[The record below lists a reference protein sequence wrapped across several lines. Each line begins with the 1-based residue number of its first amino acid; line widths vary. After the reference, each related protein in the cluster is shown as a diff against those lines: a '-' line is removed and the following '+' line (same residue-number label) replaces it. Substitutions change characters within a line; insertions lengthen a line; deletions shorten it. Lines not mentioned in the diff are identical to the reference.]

1 MLSAL
6 FLLPKIKDTFMKN
19 FFKNLQKSH
28 TTTTSNVLAMHPLS
42 KPIFTP
48 RCYEQLADE
57 GYQRNVIVFRCVN
70 LIARGLGSVPWLLYR
85 KNHNTEEEVERHPL
99 LRLLNCPSPYQAGS
113 AFMES
118 VVGHLL
124 LSGNA
129 YIEAVMN
136 TQNQIQELYALR
148 PDRMRII
155 AGTSGVEAYE
165 YRVGNHKKRYDVDML
180 SGKSQILHIKLFH
193 PLHDWYGLS
202 PIEAAACSID
212 QHNAVSNHNLALLQ
226 NGGRPSG
233 AFIIKP
239 NNHSMPLS
247 DQQRNQLRED
257 ISHLYEGGKNAGRIM
272 IMEGDFAW
280 QDMGLSPK
288 DLDFISGKCVSA
300 REICQAFGVPPMLA
314 GIPGDATFANYKEA
328 RFHLWEDNILP
339 LLDHLVAEMNLW
351 LIPFFE
357 NGLRLGYDHD
367 SIAALSPKREA
378 TWAKISAADFLTINE
393 KRQAVGY
400 SPIADGDRLEGK
412 TYEQTTSN

>member
-1 MLSAL
+1 MKKFLNTLKTMWPKQTSSNTNMLA
-6 FLLPKIKDTFMKN
+6 IGTFG
-19 FFKNLQKSH
+19 
-28 TTTTSNVLAMHPLS
+28 

-48 RCYEQLADE
+48 RHYEQLADE
-57 GYQRNVIVFRCVN
+57 GYQRNVIVFRCIN
-70 LIARGLGSVPWLLYR
+70 LIARGLGSVPWLLYS
-85 KNHNTEEEVERHPL
+85 KDHEIEQHPL
-99 LRLLNCPSPYQAGS
+99 LNLLNSPSPQQAGS

-118 VVGHLL
+118 IVSHLL

-129 YIEAVMN
+129 YIEAVFN
-136 TQNQIQELYALR
+136 SLGQVQELYSLR

-155 AGTSGVEAYE
+155 ASSSGIEAYE
-165 YRVGNHKKRYDVDML
+165 YMVGTHRKQYPVNPQTG
-180 SGKSQILHIKLFH
+180 SSQILHIKLFH

-233 AFIIKP
+233 AFVIKP
-239 NNHSMPLS
+239 TNHSSPLTE
-247 DQQRNQLRED
+247 QQRSQLRED
-257 ISHLYEGGKNAGRIM
+257 IQEFYQGSKNAGKILM
-272 IMEGDFAW
+272 MEGDFSW

-288 DLDFISGKCVSA
+288 DLDFISGKYVSA
-300 REICQAFGVPPMLA
+300 REICQAFGVPPILA

-328 RFHLWEDNILP
+328 RFHLWEDTILP

-351 LIPFFE
+351 LTQFF
-357 NGLRLGYDHD
+357 GKDLRLGYDHD

-378 TWAKISAADFLTINE
+378 AWAKVCTADFLTINE

-400 SPIADGDRLEGK
+400 SPIAGGDCLDRERR
-412 TYEQTTSN
+412 TDDTTISN

>member
-1 MLSAL
+1 M
-6 FLLPKIKDTFMKN
+6 MK
-19 FFKNLQKSH
+19 FFQNYLQKRTLNS
-28 TTTTSNVLAMHPLS
+28 TNMLAMRPLA

-57 GYQRNVIVFRCVN
+57 GYQRNVIVFRCIN

-85 KNHNTEEEVERHPL
+85 KQTTGEEEIEHHPL
-99 LRLLNCPSPYQAGS
+99 LNLLNCPSPYQAGS

-118 VVGHLL
+118 IVGHLL

-129 YIEAVMN
+129 YIEAALNAQHQV
-136 TQNQIQELYALR
+136 QELYALR

-155 AGTSGVEAYE
+155 AETSGISAYE
-165 YRVGNHKKRYDVDML
+165 YTVGNHRKRYEVHTET
-180 SGKSQILHIKLFH
+180 GKSLILQIKLFH

-239 NNHSMPLS
+239 NTHSMPLTE
-247 DQQRNQLRED
+247 QQRNQLRED

-272 IMEGDFAW
+272 IMEGDFTW

-288 DLDFISGKCVSA
+288 DLDFIAGKNVSA

-314 GIPGDATFANYKEA
+314 GVPGDATFANYKEA
-328 RFHLWEDNILP
+328 RFHLWEDTILP

-351 LIPFFE
+351 LVPFFS
-357 NGLRLGYDHD
+357 NDLRLGYDHD

-378 TWAKISAADFLTINE
+378 TWAKISEANFLTINE
-393 KRQAVGY
+393 KRHAVGY
-400 SPIADGDRLEGK
+400 SPIEGGDQLERIF
-412 TYEQTTSN
+412 YEQTTSN

>member
-1 MLSAL
+1 M
-6 FLLPKIKDTFMKN
+6 MK
-19 FFKNLQKSH
+19 FFKNYQQKRTLN
-28 TTTTSNVLAMHPLS
+28 TTNVLAMWPLG
-42 KPIFTP
+42 KPVFTP

-57 GYQRNVIVFRCVN
+57 GYQRNVIVFRCIN

-85 KNHNTEEEVERHPL
+85 KRSSCEEEIEQHPL
-99 LRLLNCPSPYQAGS
+99 LNLLNCPSPNQAGS

-136 TQNQIQELYALR
+136 ARQQVQELYALR
-148 PDRMRII
+148 PDRMKVI
-155 AGTSGVEAYE
+155 AGSFGISGYE
-165 YRVGNHKKRYDVDML
+165 YTVGNHRKRYDVEPIT
-180 SGKSQILHIKLFH
+180 GKSQILQIKLFH

-247 DQQRNQLRED
+247 EQQRHQLRED

-288 DLDFISGKCVSA
+288 DLDFIAGKCVSA

-328 RFHLWEDNILP
+328 RFHLWEDTILP

-351 LIPFFE
+351 LAPFF
-357 NGLRLGYDHD
+357 GDDLRLGYDHD

-378 TWAKISAADFLTINE
+378 TWAKISTANFLTINE
-393 KRQAVGY
+393 KRHAVGY
-400 SPIADGDRLEGK
+400 SPIEDGDQLERNHH
-412 TYEQTTSN
+412 EQTTAD